1 MQNADLNVNNIIFE
15 YVTEYI
21 ILKRKPTSEV

>member
-1 MQNADLNVNNIIFE
+1 MQNADLNANNIILN
-15 YVTEYI
+15 YVSEYI